1 MKRRSR
7 SHLKQRAAITLG
19 VVASLVVALSLVMLL
34 RSGDGDPASAS
45 SLNSDGVSGGTSD
58 YGSGS
63 SSADDEASGSGVK
76 KVSTKDDPF
85 GALPN
90 PYATSH
96 GSNKL
101 YRVVMTLTSD
111 GAINEGHDFRDG
123 KKAGTQVANKSVTI
137 SRTVRG
143 PLPVGRI
150 GGQVLSTATYVTC
163 TVSIDGTVVSKRT
176 AYKPGYVA
184 VCVG

>member
-1 MKRRSR
+1 MKRRTR
-7 SHLKQRAAITLG
+7 SHLKQRSAIALG
-19 VVASLVVALSLVMLL
+19 VVASLVAAFALVMLL
-34 RSGDGDPASAS
+34 RGGDGDAAAGSYT
-45 SLNSDGVSGGTSD
+45 NSDGVSGGTSD
-58 YGSGS
+58 YGTGS
-63 SSADDEASGSGVK
+63 SSADAEAAGSAVTKAGD
-76 KVSTKDDPF
+76 KDDPF
-85 GALPN
+85 AALPN

-101 YRVVMTLTSD
+101 YKVVLTLTSD

-123 KKAGTQVANKSVTI
+123 KQAGTQVANKSITI

-163 TVSIDGTVVSKRT
+163 TVTIDGTVVSKRT

>member
-19 VVASLVVALSLVMLL
+19 VVASLVAALSLVMLL
-34 RSGDGDPASAS
+34 RGGDDDPASAS
-45 SLNSDGVSGGTSD
+45 NANSDGINGGTSD
-58 YGSGS
+58 YSSGS
-63 SSADDEASGSGVK
+63 SSADEDSGSGVK
-76 KVSTKDDPF
+76 KVGTKDDPF
-85 GALPN
+85 AALPD
-90 PYATSH
+90 PYASSH

-101 YRVVMTLTSD
+101 YKVVMTLTSD

-163 TVSIDGTVVSKRT
+163 TVSVDGTVVSKRT
-176 AYKPGYVA
+176 AHKPGYVA

>member
-1 MKRRSR
+1 MKRRTR
-7 SHLKQRAAITLG
+7 SALKQRAAIAIG
-19 VVASLVVALSLVMLL
+19 VVASLIAVVSLVMIL
-34 RSGDGDPASAS
+34 RGDSDPVTASDT
-45 SLNSDGVSGGTSD
+45 NSDGVSGGTSD

-63 SSADDEASGSGVK
+63 TSADDEPSGSGVK
-76 KVSTKDDPF
+76 KVGSKDDPF
-85 GALPN
+85 AALPD
-90 PYATSH
+90 PYASSH

-111 GAINEGHDFRDG
+111 GAINEGHDYRDG
-123 KKAGTQVANKSVTI
+123 KKAGTQVGNKSITI

-163 TVSIDGTVVSKRT
+163 TVTIDGTVVSKRT
-176 AYKPGYVA
+176 AHKPGYVA

>member
-1 MKRRSR
+1 MKRSSRSR
-7 SHLKQRAAITLG
+7 LKQRAAITLG
-19 VVASLVVALSLVMLL
+19 VVASLVAAFSLVMLL
-34 RSGDGDPASAS
+34 RGGDGDAASAS
-45 SLNSDGVSGGTSD
+45 NLNSDGVSGGTSD

-63 SSADDEASGSGVK
+63 SSADDEASASGVTPAASK
-76 KVSTKDDPF
+76 KDPF
-85 GALPN
+85 ADLPN

-111 GAINEGHDFRDG
+111 GAINEGHDYRDG
-123 KKAGTQVANKSVTI
+123 KKAGTQVANKSVTV

-163 TVSIDGTVVSKRT
+163 TVTIDGTVVSRRT